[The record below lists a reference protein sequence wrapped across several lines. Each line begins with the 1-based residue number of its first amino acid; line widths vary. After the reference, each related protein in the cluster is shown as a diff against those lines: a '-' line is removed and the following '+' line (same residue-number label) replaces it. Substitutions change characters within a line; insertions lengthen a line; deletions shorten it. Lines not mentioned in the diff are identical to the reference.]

1 MQGCVKRPSTVGW
14 IMVEFCKPQKFI
26 FRFWNDTN
34 VQFVYWKCLSN
45 FWLNR
50 EILGIRGD
58 LRRYICHICV
68 KTYGYVCRKKGHF
81 IDNSKGSFLLAFA
94 VFLIGHLIVL
104 NIETSEKFSFHFMIW
119 LYVEWILE
127 FTKLNE
133 KVYKKT
139 RIIHNMT
146 DQSAVYFTATIRI
159 LNLSIWPSSFLISIS
174 IIPRC

>member
-68 KTYGYVCRKKGHF
+68 KTYGYVYRKKRTQF
-81 IDNSKGSFLLAFA
+81 YRQFPRVYFCWYLLF
-94 VFLIGHLIVL
+94 FPRSLIVL
-104 NIETSEKFSFHFMIW
+104 NIETSEKVFFILWFDFMWMEYWNLPNWIAKSNIW
-119 LYVEWILE
+119 WWGR
-127 FTKLNE
+127 
-133 KVYKKT
+133 VY
-139 RIIHNMT
+139 N
-146 DQSAVYFTATIRI
+146 VW
-159 LNLSIWPSSFLISIS
+159 L
-174 IIPRC
+174 